1 MGCIRHFKGGSRWVP
16 CVLMDTHVCS
26 AGFITLRHLK
36 GVSPTYIER
45 QTFKIC
51 VCKHGKFC
59 LCNNGN
65 IWCLIHFATLKHIN
79 HIRKVLDCWWYLC
92 HVSPRDSTHF
102 YKVQEILPISV
113 QTLIPLLNYYHS
125 HNQGRIWCLI
135 GRGGELSR
143 QSHPLYFLPL
153 FFEIQTILFLDCFKK
168 NILSFNAHV
177 TDFTKW
183 ICHSNFLLVHCF
195 TKSVSTLS
203 FLK

>member
-1 MGCIRHFKGGSRWVP
+1 MSVQEI
-16 CVLMDTHVCS
+16 LT
-26 AGFITLRHLK
+26 IT
-36 GVSPTYIER
+36 
-45 QTFKIC
+45 
-51 VCKHGKFC
+51 
-59 LCNNGN
+59 
-65 IWCLIHFATLKHIN
+65 
-79 HIRKVLDCWWYLC
+79 
-92 HVSPRDSTHF
+92 THF
-102 YKVQEILPISV
+102 SKVQEILPISV

-153 FFEIQTILFLDCFKK
+153 FFKIQTILFLDCLKEKQYQCGHSLYQYLCYRFYRCPWAFPPLK
-168 NILSFNAHV
+168 S
-177 TDFTKW
+177 